1 MFGLKCNTRA
11 FVLTAGALNQ
21 SCKKARSRDPGSGT
35 FLAQIRK
42 VEARLGKLEVRP
54 KKEKR
59 SSPIFG
65 LEIRKITPN

>member
-21 SCKKARSRDPGSGT
+21 SCKKAGSRDPGSGT

-42 VEARLGKLEVRP
+42 VEA
-54 KKEKR
+54 
-59 SSPIFG
+59 SF
-65 LEIRKITPN
+65 RKVGGET